1 MSTLAAR
8 RRRPVDFWPGFVDAL
23 SALLMVLVFLLMVF
37 TVGQFVLSDAL
48 SGRDKAL
55 ARLNAE
61 LAELAEVLSMERAAK
76 AAALL
81 QVGELSAS
89 LSSTSA
95 ERDALRLRLDET
107 AAALTQTQAQ
117 LESSQG
123 EVARLSTDIAALSEL
138 KRQLEAEIA
147 ARLAELETTRDKLT
161 VQTELSAKSAAQV
174 ELLNRQMAALRQQLD
189 EISAALE
196 LQRAASLAKDQQIE
210 NLGRQLNLALAD
222 KVNELARYRSN
233 FFGKLREIL
242 GNRDDIVIVGDRF
255 VVPSELLFP
264 SGSAD
269 LQPAGKLQLDRL
281 AQTLR
286 EVVAEIP
293 SDIDWVLRIDGHTD
307 KRPINTARFPS
318 NWELSSARAIA
329 IVKHL
334 VTAGIPA
341 RHLAANGFGEF
352 HPLDPGDS
360 EAALARNR
368 RIEIQ
373 LTNR

>member
-1 MSTLAAR
+1 MSSLAAR
-8 RRRPVDFWPGFVDAL
+8 RRRGIDFWPGFVDAL
-23 SALLMVLVFLLMVF
+23 SALLMVLVFLLLVF
-37 TVGQFVLSDAL
+37 SIGQFVLSDAI

-55 ARLNAE
+55 SQLNAE
-61 LAELAEVLSMERAAK
+61 LAQLAAALSMEQKAK
-76 AAALL
+76 EQALSNIE
-81 QVGELSAS
+81 ELSAS
-89 LSSTSA
+89 LLRNEG

-107 AAALTQTQAQ
+107 GASLTQTQAQ
-117 LESSQG
+117 LEASEG
-123 EVARLSTDIAALSEL
+123 NVARLTADINALAEL

-147 ARLAELETTRDKLT
+147 SRLAELEQNREKLT

-189 EISAALE
+189 ELAAALD
-196 LQRAASLAKDQQIE
+196 LARATAKTKDLQIE
-210 NLGRQLNLALAD
+210 DLGRQLNLALAN
-222 KVNELARYRSN
+222 KVHELARYRSD

-242 GNRDDIVIVGDRF
+242 GSREDIVIVGDRF

-264 SGSAD
+264 SGSD
-269 LQPAGKLQLDRL
+269 EIGAGGRAQLDRL
-281 AQTLR
+281 AAVLH
-286 EVVAEIP
+286 EVIAEIP

-307 KRPINTARFPS
+307 ARPISSARFPS

-334 VTAGIPA
+334 VASGIPA
-341 RHLAANGFGEF
+341 HRLAANGFGEF
-352 HPLDPGDS
+352 HPLDRGRS
-360 EAALARNR
+360 EEALARNR